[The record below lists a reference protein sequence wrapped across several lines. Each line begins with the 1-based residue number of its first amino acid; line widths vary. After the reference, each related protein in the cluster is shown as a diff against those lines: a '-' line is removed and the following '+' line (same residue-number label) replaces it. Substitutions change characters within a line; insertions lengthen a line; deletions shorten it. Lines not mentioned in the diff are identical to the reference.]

1 MGAEITMLKAY
12 LTEDFTIANPVV
24 ASRDGLSLQPVSG
37 VTLTVTNELN
47 KLAWNIALARSFA
60 GVHYRSDAREGI
72 LLGEQVAIRLMQDLK
87 PLYNEPFS
95 GFTLTKFDG
104 TTVVI

>member
-1 MGAEITMLKAY
+1 MLKAY
-12 LTEDFTIANPVV
+12 LKEDYVIPNPVI
-24 ASRDGLSLQPVSG
+24 ASADGLSLQPITA
-37 VTLTVTNELN
+37 TLTIGNELN

-95 GFTLTKFDG
+95 GFTLKKFDG
-104 TTVVI
+104 TTITV